1 MNVFYSPDTQG
12 LKEIPLFT
20 SGDGGNQTVY
30 FTNAAVYSI
39 CSEGALYV
47 SPRYKDGSFD
57 VDEWV
62 EVDFMEVMAG
72 EGQVYFEF
80 LTAVQDCLEVDAI
93 HDPKSGYYLSKGA

>member
-1 MNVFYSPDTQG
+1 MNVFYSPETQG
-12 LKEIPLFT
+12 LKEIPDFG
-20 SGDGGNQTVY
+20 SGVAMTVY
-30 FTNAAVYSI
+30 FTISAVFSI

-57 VDEWV
+57 VDNWV

-80 LTAVQDCLEVDAI
+80 LTAVQDCLITDAR
-93 HDPKSGYYLSKGA
+93 HDPKSGYYQNLSVA